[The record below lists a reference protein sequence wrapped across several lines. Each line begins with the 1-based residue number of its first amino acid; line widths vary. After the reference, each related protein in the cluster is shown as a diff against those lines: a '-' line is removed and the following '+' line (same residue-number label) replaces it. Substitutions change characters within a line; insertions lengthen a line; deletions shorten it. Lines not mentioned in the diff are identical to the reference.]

1 MNEENNNNVGN
12 SPILKPPTE
21 NKVEPVVEPVFAT
34 EPAEPIVEGNDL
46 MAPAPPI
53 EEPTENKFVGGFSDE
68 SSIEPSSDNQFVV
81 PPSDGLIGDTYSDSN
96 ANITLEQIRSETEE
110 KKLSTSSLQT
120 KVKKK
125 KKGWVAIIYVVIIF
139 AVAIGALLFFY
150 LNSNEP
156 LEPGL
161 PQGTTPGIDIFPEE

>member
-12 SPILKPPTE
+12 SPILKPPAE
-21 NKVEPVVEPVFAT
+21 KPVEVTVETVFADN
-34 EPAEPIVEGNDL
+34 PEPIPVDANDL

-53 EEPTENKFVGGFSDE
+53 EEPTENKFVGSFPDEEISETSDNPFTSE
-68 SSIEPSSDNQFVV
+68 SSGGFLGEK
-81 PPSDGLIGDTYSDSN
+81 YSDDN

-125 KKGWVAIIYVVIIF
+125 KKGGLALLYVVIIF
-139 AVAIGALLFFY
+139 IVAIGAILFFY

-161 PQGTTPGIDIFPEE
+161 PQGSTPDIDIFPEE

>member
-12 SPILKPPTE
+12 SSILKPPTE
-21 NKVEPVVEPVFAT
+21 KPIEVPSEPVFT
-34 EPAEPIVEGNDL
+34 ENPEPIPVDGNDL
-46 MAPAPPI
+46 MAPAPPL
-53 EEPTENKFVGGFSDE
+53 EAPAENKFVGSFGDDE
-68 SSIEPSSDNQFVV
+68 IIEESGNEFLPKT
-81 PPSDGLIGDTYSDSN
+81 DGGLLGETYSDNN

-125 KKGWVAIIYVVIIF
+125 KKGGLALLYVVIIF
-139 AVAIGALLFFY
+139 IVAIGAILFFY

-161 PQGTTPGIDIFPEE
+161 PQGDTPSIDIFPEE